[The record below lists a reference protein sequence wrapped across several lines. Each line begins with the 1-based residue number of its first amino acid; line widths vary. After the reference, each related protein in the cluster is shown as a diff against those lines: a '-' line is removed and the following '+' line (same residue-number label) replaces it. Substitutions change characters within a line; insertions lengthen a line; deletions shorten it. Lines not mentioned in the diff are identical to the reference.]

1 VDYTTSNK
9 GKQHMRGLE
18 EIKAANRNPRRDAR
32 RHLTDAGRE
41 MDPLRGR
48 QPLDSEDIA
57 LANAAAVLDPAH
69 VR

>member
-1 VDYTTSNK
+1 
-9 GKQHMRGLE
+9 MRGLE

-32 RHLTDAGRE
+32 RHMTDAERE

-48 QPLDSEDIA
+48 QPVDAEDLA
-57 LANAAAVLDPAH
+57 LARAAHVLDPAH